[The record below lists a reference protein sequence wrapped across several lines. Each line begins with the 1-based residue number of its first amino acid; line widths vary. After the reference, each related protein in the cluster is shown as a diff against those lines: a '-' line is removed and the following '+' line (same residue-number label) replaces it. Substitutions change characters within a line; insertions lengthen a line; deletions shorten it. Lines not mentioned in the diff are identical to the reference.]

1 MIAGRCNMVN
11 AVYIPSEKTGEIE
24 SLGVYP
30 ETIRVQSEDGTY
42 EDVSL
47 SHIIDTCDDV
57 MYQFEKDHMVVVP
70 NGVDPDHLPAD
81 LQAKVDESEEG
92 YHKMEVILDS
102 IFEGAKKQRE
112 VFTVRLDATGMYVPC
127 EMAE

>member
-1 MIAGRCNMVN
+1 MVN

-30 ETIRVQSEDGTY
+30 ETIRVQSEDGTH

-57 MYQFEKDHMVVVP
+57 MYQFEKDHTVVIP
-70 NGVDPDHLPAD
+70 DGVDPDHLPAD

-92 YHKMEVILDS
+92 YHKMEVILDA

-112 VFTVRLDATGMYVPC
+112 AFTVRLDVTGMYVPC